1 VPDAL
6 VDIPAIPPELL
17 DAAQKGK
24 LVIFIGA
31 GVSSLVGARSWTD
44 FAGALLTDL
53 VDRGLLSFSDLDQLR
68 LLDARKRISMAM
80 DIYDANGITPDFR
93 TLLNAHVA
101 PDSVPSLYTDLYSIG
116 TSIVTTNYDEWLD
129 ALALRPIAPPEN
141 VTLVPADARTGPR
154 STALQPVV
162 SIGLEQLTIEK
173 LARPGNV
180 VHLHGSVTLP
190 TTMILTARQYLDH
203 YGSRVV
209 REFLEQLFGRYT
221 VLFIGYGLEED
232 EILEHV
238 LRKRSHSKERRHCR
252 LYPSFSHQAL
262 LTTHLASYSLN
273 HCSTLLVQYSL
284 DQRGHAQ
291 LADVISAWGAQLRPQ
306 VRGQLYLEKVKILEQ
321 GLEA

>member
-1 VPDAL
+1 MPDLLA
-6 VDIPAIPPELL
+6 DIPAIPPELL
-17 DAAQKGK
+17 DAAQRGQ

-44 FAGALLTDL
+44 FAEALLVDL
-53 VDRGLLSFSDLDQLR
+53 AARGLLSFGDLDQLR
-68 LLDARKRISMAM
+68 PLDARKKISVAI

-101 PDSVPSLYTDLYSIG
+101 ADSVPSVYTDLYSIG

-141 VTLVPADARTGPR
+141 VTLGPADARTGPR
-154 STALQPVV
+154 PTALQPIV
-162 SIGLEQLTIEK
+162 SIGLQQLTIEK

-180 VHLHGSVTLP
+180 VHIHGSVTLP
-190 TTMILTARQYLDH
+190 NTMILTARQYLDH
-203 YGSRVV
+203 YREEVV
-209 REFLEQLFGRYT
+209 LEFLEQLFGRYT

-238 LRKRSHSKERRHCR
+238 LRKRSQSKERRHCR
-252 LYPSFSHQAL
+252 LFPCFSHQTL

-273 HCSTLLVQYSL
+273 HCSTLLVQYSI
-284 DQRGHAQ
+284 DRRGHAQ
-291 LADVISAWGAQLRPQ
+291 LADVISAWAAQLRPQ